1 MSIKKRSIINN
12 IYDWKAQ
19 RLRMGKC
26 PYCKQI
32 IDLENVIKGV
42 KGIGLFKQEIM
53 YVCPHCQTIVGF
65 SRGNY
70 G

>member
-1 MSIKKRSIINN
+1 
-12 IYDWKAQ
+12 
-19 RLRMGKC
+19 MGKC

-32 IDLENVIKGV
+32 FDLENVIKEV